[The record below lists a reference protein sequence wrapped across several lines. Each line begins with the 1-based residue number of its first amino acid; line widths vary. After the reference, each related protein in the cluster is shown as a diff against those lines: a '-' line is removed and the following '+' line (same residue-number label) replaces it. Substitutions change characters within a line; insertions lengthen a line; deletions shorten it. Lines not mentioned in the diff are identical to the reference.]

1 MCTIGAVYNKS
12 GKVLAFKTVDIRGKW
27 QLPDEPVMQKGDRY
41 KYLRF
46 ATNTN
51 LRKPGLWAGVNEKGV
66 ILLGADALAIKTF
79 PSAPTQLGKRKK
91 PVRPGIRS
99 GWYGGIKELMVA
111 YAKVI
116 GAAATAK
123 EGVNLFIQEYQ
134 KKRIGMDGDIVM
146 LVDRQE
152 AVAIEYSLNEWG
164 LQFFTYNKSIP
175 IEKFYSGYKGEGF
188 CLIRTNFFLVLRHMR
203 YLPQENTLHLS
214 ASKRYERALELLSKT
229 TVNTTVDNLK
239 ELCCDH
245 YPEPSGMSICRHGG
259 ENEYKTHGSVIIELT
274 RNRIETHY
282 NIDTNPCE
290 SEYQVKSMRITK

>member
-1 MCTIGAVYNKS
+1 MCTVGAVYNKKGS
-12 GKVLAFKTVDIRGKW
+12 VLAFKTVDIRGKW
-27 QLPDEPVMQKGDRY
+27 RLPDKPVMRKGDRY
-41 KYLRF
+41 QYLRF

-51 LRKPGLWAGVNEKGV
+51 LRKPGLWAGVNQKGV

-79 PSAPTQLGKRKK
+79 SSAPTRRRRKE
-91 PVRPGIRS
+91 PA
-99 GWYGGIKELMVA
+99 YGGIKELMVT
-111 YAKVI
+111 YEKVM
-116 GAAATAK
+116 GTAATAK

-134 KKRIGMDGDIVM
+134 KKRLGMDGDIVM

-175 IEKFYSGYKGEGF
+175 VEKFYSGYKGEGF
-188 CLIRTNFFLVLRHMR
+188 CLIRTNFFLVLRHLR

-214 ASKRYERALELLSKT
+214 ASKRYERVLELLSKT

-245 YPEPSGMSICRHGG
+245 HPEPSAMSICRHGG
-259 ENEYKTHGSVIIELT
+259 ENEYKTHGSVIIELAK
-274 RNRIETHY
+274 NRIETHY
-282 NIDTNPCE
+282 NIGKNPCE
-290 SEYQVKSMRITK
+290 SDYLVKSMRITK